1 MLDPVTAK
9 LLMYAVKTAADRD
22 SRRQTLILIL
32 APAIGLILLI
42 AFILYLLTNP
52 FSLLSRYLTGNEA
65 GAVKDFQN
73 DYGYNQTLGIHEKDY
88 TEGSGKSYDGVTFA
102 DGQTKVVY
110 FNQLDKRWANK
121 PYGTD
126 TIGSCA
132 CGPTSMSI
140 VVSSLTDQTVDP
152 PTMAEWAYENGYWC
166 SGNGSYHT
174 LIPGAAKHFGLSCE
188 SIGLDEP
195 QKLVDALSSGKLV
208 VALMAKGHFTTSGHY
223 MVLRGVTKSGKI
235 LVADPA
241 SVSRSKQEWDLSI
254 ILNEAR
260 RGASAGGPL
269 WAIGKGS

>member
-32 APAIGLILLI
+32 TPAIGLILLI

-73 DYGYNQTLGIHEKDY
+73 DYGYNQTLGVHEKDY
-88 TEGSGKSYDGVTFA
+88 TEGSGKNYDGVTFA

-110 FNQLDKRWANK
+110 FNQLDNRWANK

-140 VVSSLTDQTVDP
+140 VVSSLTGQTVDP

-241 SVSRSKQEWDLSI
+241 SVSRSKREWDLSI